1 MSKVN
6 VTIRMDR
13 ELKKQADQ
21 VLGELGFSFT
31 SAVTIFIKQCVR
43 DRKLPFEPM
52 LEPNQVTIDALN
64 ELQAMLTD
72 KEKYKRYNSFAE
84 FLKELD
90 NKKKKNKTK

>member
-43 DRKLPFEPM
+43 DRQFPFEPM

-72 KEKYKRYNSFAE
+72 KEKYKTYNSFAE
-84 FLKELD
+84 FLEELD
-90 NKKKKNKTK
+90 SKKKKNKTK